1 MQHETSEALR
11 TIPVALDDVMLVDL
25 APVKPPHIGQRL
37 MQPSTVPPPRLR
49 QPCCRLPD
57 EGGLIPHLTVLG
69 NLALLPRH
77 LGWKAARISARV
89 DELAALTHLPGDVLA
104 RYPAELSGGQ
114 RQRVALMRALMA
126 DPDALLLD
134 EPLGALD
141 PVVRYE
147 LQDELKQWFQSLGK
161 TVIIVTH
168 DLAEAAWFADRLI
181 LMRQGAVVQ
190 DGTLADLRDRPADG
204 FVTRFVEARRDLGGH
219 QFDPDGR
226 HLSVVGEKV
235 VKRVRFQT
243 LKSGVMF
250 RPQDLQIQKAP
261 NEGED
266 KPTTPAT
273 VAQRQNLGWLI
284 KYTLRFDDG
293 VECEFPVT
301 RERDLLNTLDVGS
314 RLHVYVDPSMM
325 MGFDPDDIDS
335 TPKL

>member
-204 FVTRFVEARRDLGGH
+204 FV
-219 QFDPDGR
+219 
-226 HLSVVGEKV
+226 